1 MKTFA
6 YQYGSPSKKSAKEPK
21 VHVVRNR
28 IGKYIFKA
36 VYTGRIDCC
45 GRVLFNC
52 TNGVK

>member
-1 MKTFA
+1 MKFT
-6 YQYGSPSKKSAKEPK
+6 YHWSKHPTNDPK

-52 TNGVK
+52 TNGAK